1 MKKDSINRVIG
12 GIDDDIIEMAEN
24 KSSIKSNKHF
34 WIRWVAVAA
43 CFCLAVGIAVPHL
56 IDTFRNKTGPDS
68 PVKEIA
74 ALEFNGAYYE
84 ATDIPEAL
92 ERYGLPTT
100 ITENMAGNH
109 LSYLES
115 NGSAGYKVS
124 VAKTDIELLEYVPAP
139 CRGVYI
145 IRDGNKYFAALFCN
159 IISLDGN
166 TNSDIATLY
175 QYYGIFSA
183 EDIVSITEVDRNRDK
198 VIGNAITEKSEIAAF
213 FDFSNALTS
222 YGNDDFQKIV
232 FDIIPGDQQEKAHT
246 DFANDLRVI
255 RIETK
260 DGLLFYIEIFPS
272 FGWVYGSGTLSYYQI
287 DVQMADW
294 IVRNLD

>member
-1 MKKDSINRVIG
+1 MKANNLLDMIGNVDDSI
-12 GIDDDIIEMAEN
+12 IEEA
-24 KSSIKSNKHF
+24 KKRKKTTISKWAKWGSI
-34 WIRWVAVAA
+34 AA
-43 CFCLAVGIAVPHL
+43 CLCLAVGIAVPRL
-56 IDTFRNKTGPDS
+56 INVFQNKIGPDS
-68 PVKEIA
+68 PVQAISS
-74 ALEFNGAYYE
+74 LEFNGAYYE

-92 ERYGLPTT
+92 ERYGLPTV
-100 ITENMAGNH
+100 ITENMAGKH
-109 LSYLES
+109 LSYLEA
-115 NGSAGYKVS
+115 NGSAGYKES
-124 VAKTDIELLEYVPAP
+124 AIETDIELFEYAPAS

-166 TNSDIATLY
+166 TNSDIATLN
-175 QYYGIFSA
+175 QYYGILSA

-272 FGWVYGSGTLSYYQI
+272 FGWIYGNGTQSYYQV
-287 DVQMADW
+287 DVQMSDW
-294 IVRNLD
+294 ITRNLNR